1 MSVESRVKISS
12 LVDNQL
18 PSFVRDDHPLVG
30 EFLSQYYLSLEGQGS
45 TLDIVKNIDQYV
57 KVDNLTNLTDSTN
70 LAVNVGVADN
80 TINVD
85 STLGFPK
92 SYGLIQIDSEIITY
106 TGVTTNSFTGCVRG
120 FSGISSFRNNNHPD
134 EIVFSTSGI
143 STHSSGKVVNNLSVL
158 FLKEFFNKLKK
169 QVTPGFEDR
178 QLSSN
183 INKGLFIKQAKDFY
197 SSKGTDDS
205 FEILFRALY
214 GKDVEVIKPR
224 DYLFTPSDAQ
234 YQVSKQL
241 VVKSIKGNPHDLIN
255 QTIFQD
261 FTSTSNGARGSVNNV
276 EELIRGDQ
284 TYYRLSL
291 DYDFDTNNITGF
303 GQFSIHPSTK
313 LVTAVSVGA
322 TVLDVDSTVGFAQSG
337 SLSIDHP
344 NGTTFNIDY
353 ESKSLNQFFGCKG
366 ISQNLE
372 SKQTIRINNHAYGY
386 VGVGTIP
393 ITFQVTGVLEDLD
406 YASPVVYSE
415 VGDSIRVKTLGS
427 NVRGQFGN
435 NWIFN
440 ISPTYS
446 IEEVEIINDESFVY
460 SITTKDN
467 NIFNRG
473 DNGSIILNDSTDKK
487 GVIISVL
494 NAKTF
499 YIQTESVV
507 DVAKVIEVR
516 KTLSKVDAEEYPE
529 LKEQNA
535 NVQNVY
541 LDQQSYYVASPSLPN
556 YLDEPIQT
564 TDRSVTFS
572 GTFNDTTNIQILD
585 HGLFTGD
592 SVTYVAGSDTNKL
605 NIDEKIYYVKKVDQ
619 DNIKLSKSRSDIAGN
634 LFVSLSGTVENNKLE
649 LSIFAGKRLSSQNL
663 IRQIKPSTQYSG
675 KVATP
680 EGGKTGILVNGVEI
694 SNYKSEDYIFSGPIQ
709 DIEILSPGEDYD
721 VINPP
726 LLDIQ
731 DVVGS
736 GISVFTKVSGNF
748 KRIELINTGF
758 GYVDVPTITITG
770 GNGTGARAVAKMK
783 EIIWARDFISDT
795 SDGVRVAENL
805 IIFKD
810 PHLFNNGEPIIYT
823 PDDQQVVTGLSTNSQ
838 YFARTLDPYA
848 ISLHSSKIDAI
859 DNINPISISNYGVGV
874 QKFITANKKK
884 IVSSVDIIN
893 PGVGYCN
900 NKTLVKS
907 TGITTSSNI
916 LTIPNHGYSTGEKV
930 VYQPT
935 GVPIGGLS
943 AGTYYVKA
951 LSPSAIKLSE
961 VGVGDTL
968 PKFYLDNDQYVG
980 FNSTGSG
987 EHIFNYPPIE
997 VSVDGVI
1004 GVTTYPG
1011 QDIKAVVQP
1020 IVRGGISKVFVKDG
1034 GVGYGSSDIINYNR
1048 QPEFK
1053 TVTGKEAQLDIVTNQ
1068 GRIVAVNILNPGSQ
1082 YNSPPTLNISGVGTG
1097 GILVPIMSN
1106 GTISDIGIVSP
1117 GLGYEQGKSVVNVTP
1132 SGKDVQLRSNPKA
1145 WNINNVERLIQTKK
1159 IEKDDGVFINGLNS
1173 EYGIQYTHAF
1183 APRDLR
1189 QTVYGVKQVDGKDVF
1204 VNDLSLNNGVEVTAT
1219 NHSPIIGWS
1228 YDGYPIYGPYGYATP
1243 EGGFARLMRSSYKD
1257 PNDNIENRPSASI
1270 FPAGFFTQDYEYSR
1284 GLGDLDEHNGR
1295 FGVTPEY
1302 PNGTYAYFTTINPNT
1317 IESVPPFKYFRKPIF
1332 PYIVGSSY
1340 YGNPNGFNFSPQSN
1354 QKDIDVNEY
1363 KTSTN
1368 LLRVTTPY
1376 NLISENTSYDF
1387 IVESNK
1393 IQPQITKV
1401 NSTSRGTVESVGI
1414 ITGGHSYQ
1422 YGDEVIFN
1430 NNATEGT
1437 GASASVNAILG
1448 KEVHTVSV
1456 AKSSFTEVELVSFDV
1471 TGGVVGY
1478 TTIPHEYKHKDIIEI
1493 SGLSTSSQPDGL
1505 VYSIGIQTNF
1515 FTLTASVG
1523 STVATG
1529 IVTYFN
1535 VEGNLEIPYI
1545 RENDILGIGT
1555 EKVKV
1560 LNVDQELS
1568 RIKVLRSYDSTVGN
1582 AHTAFSS
1589 LKQKPRN
1596 FVFRK
1601 RNKTP
1606 LDSKLNRQ
1614 IYFNPVDSLSVV
1626 SSSGVG
1632 IGSTLVFSN
1641 PGAGRSSIWIPA
1653 RTLYFKNHNLNT
1665 GDSLTYNANSG
1676 TPIQVRITPSSSPIS
1691 LTNNQVLYTAR
1702 ITKDIIGLSTVQIG
1716 VSETGSWV
1724 GVSSEYRSS
1733 GLLYFAGIGTGM
1745 YHSLSTNYSKTVKS
1759 EITRLKATV
1768 STAST
1773 HGMILDDGISFISR
1787 PGITTVVN
1795 VSYNDFNR
1803 RIVINSRNF
1812 VAADVD
1818 TTNNTISIQE
1828 HNLKTGQKV
1837 IHTAST
1843 SSGGLTNNGI
1853 YYVYVLNSNE
1863 IRLANH
1869 RHEVTF
1875 KNFKFINI
1883 SSASAGTISPINPP
1897 ITIHKN
1903 QIISFNLSDSS
1914 LSFLRNSINYPAFE
1928 FNLYSDRDLSD
1939 KFDSTKVTD
1948 TFEVS
1953 RFGRI
1958 GIDTNANL
1966 SLKLNDKIPST
1977 LYYTLKP
1984 VNLDINRGVKKEII
1998 VDYEVEDCNSLNLQ
2012 NDPLSGTY
2020 RISGIGSTTFSFSIP
2035 TSPKKVDFTAD
2046 EGEFLYVTSSRSAF
2060 GPIANVY
2067 LSNSGK
2073 NYKKLPGISTVTS
2086 TLGDKALLSPVSY
2099 NIGNITKTTIEDIG
2113 FDYSVDNTLRPQ
2125 LKIPQILKLESLLSL
2140 GHVGITSGGVNYLQ
2154 APTLLVFDGV
2164 TKKRITD
2171 VDLSYQLGDSE
2182 VSIIENTSSL
2192 NNVIPTIL
2200 PVNNSNGVS
2209 ISNISFNSVT
2219 KDVTVSLGA
2228 TYSSI
2233 GDFPVTPGD
2242 KILIENVSVG
2252 VGSTGV
2258 GYNSSD
2264 HEYSLFEVKTTSPD
2278 IGGDSPTVTYNIGS
2292 KLKTGEI
2299 PGTFN
2304 VINPVGTL
2312 VPEKYFPIFDI
2323 SITDTKFLKGEEVN
2337 TITCK
2342 GQVESWDSSSN
2353 SLKAFSDKDFRVGE
2367 LIIGKSSGAQGTIK
2381 QGSYFNGFFDINS
2394 SSLVREG
2401 WKSSKGFINDNLQRL
2416 SDNFYYQNFSYSIK
2430 SQVQLSEWDNAV
2442 SSLNHTAGF
2451 KKFSDHVMESDN
2463 SNLSDTSVS
2472 SGIATTQ
2479 DGGSF
2484 SGIAD
2489 YISVMD
2495 LNCISDFD
2503 LALEKTINVGN
2514 DESKVLSDK
2523 IVLQLKSLQ
2532 DYIESI
2538 GNRVLEI
2545 DDISGL
2551 FNDKPRTDAFHPVDS
2566 FLLEHA
2572 RVRRYVV
2579 FIADRR
2585 YTQERQIMIV
2595 TILHNDSVGY
2605 INQYASVDTNGDL
2618 GQFDFDVAGTE
2629 GRLLFYP
2636 TKFKVNDYNVSSMG
2650 YNIEDTVAGIGTRDL
2665 GGSVH
2670 ISSSAQTM
2678 PLGFST
2684 TTNVVGIASTYRA
2697 GKVVVSYAASDKSY
2711 FECDEISYVHDGS
2724 QVELMDYGQLS
2735 TDLLY
2740 TPVGSPG
2747 LGTYNAYLSG
2757 SNVLI
2762 DFTPTVATASTITVN
2777 TIHVAIGDSSSSGV
2791 GTATLNT
2798 GMLDSRIT
2806 SISASG
2812 SPTTNVVAKYP
2823 NNTYSSAYYIVALE
2837 DTTNNE
2843 YQISEIALAD
2853 DGSTPY
2859 LTEWGVI
2866 DTGAGIGTF
2875 YANTAAGYT
2884 QLTFTPIANANVQV
2898 RVFQNAMGNV
2908 DTSIN
2913 ELNRIDLDN
2922 ASIETGYGFY
2932 EGTESDVKRAF
2943 NLTHNETPIF
2953 QRGFVGSAATVV
2965 NVAAN
2970 TIRIPGHFY
2979 VSGEELTYTP
2989 AASGTTANIGIV
3001 TATIPGVGST
3011 DKLPETV
3018 YVVKVNDST
3027 IKLAATAE
3035 DALKVVPSPLTLSA
3049 VGVGT
3054 THSFTAK
3061 NQNSRVMV
3069 SIDNVI
3075 QSPLVA
3081 SAVTSSLSAE
3091 ALQVDDKIELVG
3103 VTSFFGGDL
3112 IKINDEI
3119 MRVDSVGFGSTN
3131 VFLVKRPWMGTGIAT
3146 HASGSLITK
3155 INGGYNIVDNTINF
3169 YTAPYGL
3176 TPLSTT
3182 SNEPDQVDWVGVSTS
3197 STFNGRSFIRSGT
3210 PGTTQEPYSKNY
3222 IFDDISSGFT
3232 GFSTT
3237 FTLTSNKSNISGIS
3251 SSNAIVLTNQIYQGP
3266 KRSSI
3271 VNIVGNYGLIEQSGI
3286 TSIQYTG
3293 AASSVGSDPN
3303 TAGIPVGGIII
3314 SVGSTH
3320 GTGYQPLVA
3329 AGATA
3334 VVSGLGTI
3342 SSISIGNSGSGYRAG
3357 IQTVVNVGVQTAS
3370 TGLPAIEFIGT
3381 AAISNGNIVSVAIT
3395 NPGTGYTTS
3404 NPPEVVFD
3412 TPLSYTNIPLIHTS
3426 GSSGVGTEAKV
3437 DIVVGQGSSVID
3449 FELTNTGY
3457 GYGQGDVLTVDV
3469 GGISGIPT
3477 SGTFKPFE
3485 IDIQETYTD
3494 SFAGWTVGDFQV
3506 FDPLDQ
3512 YFDGSNTSFAL
3523 SVNNVQTA
3531 IKSREGSD
3539 IKVDIAL
3546 LVFINDILQVPGRGY
3561 IFDGGSYI
3569 TFTEPP
3575 KVGDTSKIIFYRG
3588 TGAIDTREVD
3598 ILETIKVGDNVRLQ
3612 DDNKFYDEVSRSVTK
3627 INSTDTITT
3636 NIYPGPGISTN
3647 ESYSRPLYWCK
3658 QTEDRFIN
3666 NNSVPKT
3673 RTELETLVY
3682 PNTNLI
3688 QPVGLGSTVI
3698 FVENVKT
3705 VFDSSKENYDAQ
3717 NKVRIASQDTIV
3729 GAIGT
3734 AIVSSAGTIT
3744 SISVSNIGLGYTVA
3758 PDVIIGT
3765 YNLFDT
3771 QIIGLQTSGVLTRDY
3786 GFRIREPGSGTGSQG
3801 GFAFGTSYLSGD
3813 SNSSNRWATLTPVD
3827 TTGARTITIRA
3838 WRGDNTNGGEA
3849 PEWNENLVPGGG
3861 EGGESL
3867 VLFYQTP
3874 TMPSALRIDVNPD
3887 TLVGTGNTDDYILI
3901 AAQNSDT
3908 NTGLNP
3914 APLDYTLSLPEY
3926 ARVGI
3931 VSFSFRC
3938 VASSSW
3944 GIYSSNP
3951 PSVNDHYGIEKVT
3964 FSTGIAPATATATIS
3979 SGSIDAVSVSY
3990 GGTGYFQSE
3999 PPPVLFGQPK
4009 PSGYIEEIPDVS
4021 YSGDFGIISGVSTT
4035 SVGVASTGIVFDL
4048 LIPDDSYLRDT
4059 SIVGTAIT
4067 ISGIQTGYYFVVSN
4081 SNIGN
4086 GVTSLYQ
4093 NSSTVSTGSTFLDN
4107 VYEVAAVSIGQT
4119 NGIGVGSTYLAQV
4132 TVSVKDYNGLSGL
4145 GHSEFFGE
4153 YSWGRIAAPSRT
4165 TPKSFATYNNG
4176 IVGVSTSPIV
4186 ERVNPLRYLNYN

>member
-18 PSFVRDDHPLVG
+18 PSFVRSDFPLVG

-45 TLDIVKNIDQYV
+45 TLDIVKNIDQYI

-70 LAVNVGVADN
+70 LSENVKVSDS

-85 STLGFPK
+85 TTLGFPK

-106 TGVTTNSFTGCVRG
+106 TGITTNSFTGCVRG
-120 FSGISSFRNNNHPD
+120 FSGITSFRSNDNPD
-134 EIVFSTSGI
+134 ELVFSTSGI
-143 STHSSGKVVNNLSVL
+143 STHSSGEVVNNLSVL

-169 QVTPGFEDR
+169 QVTPGFENR
-178 QLSSN
+178 ELSSK
-183 INKGLFIKQAKDFY
+183 INKNLFIKQAKDFY

-205 FEILFRALY
+205 YEILFRALY

-241 VVKSIKGNPHDLIN
+241 VVRSIEGNPEDLIN

-261 FTSTSNGARGSVNNV
+261 FTSTANGARGSVNNV
-276 EELIRGDQ
+276 EKIIRGTE

-303 GQFSIHPSTK
+303 GKFSIHPSTK
-313 LVTAVSVGA
+313 LITEASIGD

-337 SLSIDHP
+337 SLSVDND

-353 ESKSLNQFFGCKG
+353 TSKSLNQFFGCSG
-366 ISQNLE
+366 VSQNIK
-372 SKQTIRINNHAYGY
+372 SKQNIRINDHAYGY
-386 VGVGTIP
+386 VGVGTVKIK
-393 ITFQVTGVLEDLD
+393 FQVTGVLQDLK
-406 YASPVVYSE
+406 YSSPVTYSD
-415 VGDSIRVKTLGS
+415 VGDTIRVKTLGS
-427 NVRGQFGN
+427 NVKGQFGN

-440 ISPTYS
+440 ITPTYN
-446 IEEVEIINDESFVY
+446 INEVETINNSSFVY
-460 SITTKDN
+460 SITTVDN

-473 DNGSIILNDSTDKK
+473 DNGLIILNDSSEIK

-494 NAKTF
+494 NSKTF
-499 YIQTESVV
+499 YIQAETVV
-507 DVAKVIEVR
+507 DVAKIFKVR
-516 KTLSKVDAEEYPE
+516 KTLAKVEAEKYPE
-529 LKEQNA
+529 LNDQNA

-541 LDQQSYYVASPSLPN
+541 VDQQSYYVTSPSLPN
-556 YLDEPIQT
+556 YLDEPITT

-572 GTFNDTTNIQILD
+572 GTFTDSFNIEIPN
-585 HGLFTGD
+585 HGLFSGD

-605 NIDEKIYYVKKVDQ
+605 NIDEKIYYIKKVDQ
-619 DNIKLSKSRSDIAGN
+619 NNIKLCKSRSDVAGN
-634 LFVSLSGTVENNKLE
+634 LFVSLSGVVEDNKLE
-649 LSIFAGKRLSSQNL
+649 LSIFAGKKLASQNL
-663 IRQIKPSTQYSG
+663 VRQIKPPTKSFK
-675 KVATP
+675 KVETP
-680 EGGKTGILVNGVEI
+680 TGGKTGILVNGVEI

-709 DIEILSPGEDYD
+709 SIDVIGQGEDFD

-731 DVVGS
+731 DQVGS
-736 GISVFTKVSGNF
+736 GVSVFTKVSGNF
-748 KRIELINTGF
+748 KRIELVSTGF
-758 GYVDVPTITITG
+758 GYVDTPTVRITG
-770 GNGTGARAVAKMK
+770 GNGTGAKAFAKMK
-783 EIIWARDFISDT
+783 EIIWERDFISDKL
-795 SDGVRVAENL
+795 DGVRLSENL
-805 IIFKD
+805 IIFKS
-810 PHLFNNGEPIIYT
+810 PHLFDNGEHVIYS
-823 PDDQQVVTGLSTNSQ
+823 PENQRGIVGLTTDAK
-838 YFARTLDPYA
+838 YFARTIDAFA

-859 DNINPISISNYGVGV
+859 DNVNPISISDYGVGV
-874 QKFITANKKK
+874 QKFRTANKKK
-884 IVSSVDIIN
+884 IVSSIEVVN
-893 PGVGYCN
+893 PGIGYCN

-907 TGITTSSNI
+907 SGITTSSNI

-930 VYQPT
+930 AYQPT

-943 AGTYYVKA
+943 SGTYYVKA
-951 LSPSAIKLSE
+951 LSASTIKLAE

-968 PKFYLDNDQYVG
+968 SKFYLDNEQYVG

-987 EHIFNYPPIE
+987 DHIFNYPPIQ
-997 VSVDGVI
+997 VSIDGTI
-1004 GVTTYPG
+1004 GVTTYAG
-1011 QDIKAVVQP
+1011 QNLKAVAQP
-1020 IVRGGISKVFVKDG
+1020 IVRGGITRVFVKDG

-1048 QPEFK
+1048 QPVFQ
-1053 TVTGKEAQLDIVTNQ
+1053 TVTGKEAQLDIVTNG
-1068 GRIVAVNILNPGSQ
+1068 GRIVKVNILNPGLQ

-1097 GILVPIMSN
+1097 AILVPIMSN
-1106 GTISDIGIVSP
+1106 GTISAVSVVSP
-1117 GLGYEQGKSVVNVTP
+1117 GLSYQQGESVVNVTP
-1132 SGKDVQLRSNPKA
+1132 SGKGAEFRSNPLS

-1159 IEKDDGVFINGLNS
+1159 IEKDDGVFINGINS
-1173 EYGIQYTHAF
+1173 KYGIQYTHAF

-1243 EGGFARLMRSSYKD
+1243 EGGFVRIMRSSYKD
-1257 PNDNIENRPSASI
+1257 PNDNIEHRPNASLY
-1270 FPAGFFTQDYEYSR
+1270 PAGFFTQDYEYSR

-1295 FGVTPEY
+1295 FGITPEY

-1317 IESVPPFKYFRKPIF
+1317 IESVPPFKYFRRPIF
-1332 PYIVGSSY
+1332 PYILGSTY
-1340 YGNPNGFNFSPQSN
+1340 YGNPNGYNFDSQSN
-1354 QKDIDVNEY
+1354 QEDVDFNNPN
-1363 KTSTN
+1363 KFDTSVQP
-1368 LLRVTTPY
+1368 LRVTTPY
-1376 NLISENTSYDF
+1376 NLISNNTSYDF
-1387 IVESNK
+1387 IVESDK
-1393 IQPQITKV
+1393 IQPQLTKV
-1401 NSTSRGTVESVGI
+1401 DAIGKGKLEGVGI

-1422 YGDEVIFN
+1422 YGDPVVFDN
-1430 NNATEGT
+1430 FDTGGT
-1437 GASASVNAILG
+1437 GASASVNAIIG

-1456 AKSSFTEVELVSFDV
+1456 ANSSFSNVEFVSYDV
-1471 TGGVVGY
+1471 TGGVIGY
-1478 TTIPHEYKHKDIIEI
+1478 TTIPHGYKHKDIIEI
-1493 SGLSTSSQPDGL
+1493 VGLSTSSQTNGIL
-1505 VYSIGIQTNF
+1505 YSVGIQTNF
-1515 FTLTASVG
+1515 FTLTSAVG

-1529 IVTYFN
+1529 IVTYFD
-1535 VEGNLEIPYI
+1535 VEGHLELPFI
-1545 RENDILGIGT
+1545 RENDVLGIGT

-1560 LNVDQELS
+1560 LGSDPELS
-1568 RIKVLRSYDSTVGN
+1568 RIKVLRSYDSTVGS

-1589 LKQKPRN
+1589 LLQNPRN
-1596 FVFRK
+1596 FVFKK

-1606 LDSKLNRQ
+1606 LNSRLNKQ

-1632 IGSTLVFSN
+1632 IGSTLIFSN
-1641 PGAGRSSIWIPA
+1641 PGTGRTSMWIPSKSA
-1653 RTLYFKNHNLNT
+1653 YLKNHNLNT

-1676 TPIQVRITPSSSPIS
+1676 TPIKVRISSSSSPIS
-1691 LTNNQVLYTAR
+1691 LTNNQVLYAAR
-1702 ITKDIIGLSTVQIG
+1702 ITKDIIGLSTVQVG
-1716 VSETGSWV
+1716 RDSTGSWV
-1724 GVSSEYRSS
+1724 GVSSEFRNSS
-1733 GLLYFAGIGTGM
+1733 LLYFAGIGTGM
-1745 YHSLSTNYSKTVKS
+1745 YHSFETNFTKNVRG
-1759 EITRLKATV
+1759 EINRLQATV

-1773 HGMILDDGISFISR
+1773 HGMKLDDGIAFVSR
-1787 PGITTVVN
+1787 PGITTTVS

-1812 VAADVD
+1812 VAGDVD
-1818 TTNNTISIQE
+1818 TTSNTISIQE

-1843 SSGGLTNNGI
+1843 SSGGLVNNGI
-1853 YYVYVLNSNE
+1853 YYVYVFDSNK
-1863 IRLANH
+1863 IKLANH
-1869 RHEVTF
+1869 RHEVSS
-1875 KNFKFINI
+1875 NNLKFINI
-1883 SSASAGTISPINPP
+1883 SSASAGTISPVNPP
-1897 ITIHKN
+1897 ITIRKN
-1903 QIISFNLSDSS
+1903 EIIYFDLSDSS

-1928 FNLYSDRDLSD
+1928 FNLYSDYSLSS
-1939 KFDSTKVTD
+1939 KFESTGITD
-1948 TFEVS
+1948 TFEVTKS
-1953 RFGRI
+1953 GRI

-1966 SLKLNDKIPST
+1966 SLKLNDAIPST

-1984 VNLDINRGVKKEII
+1984 INLDINREVKKELI
-1998 VDYEVEDCNSLNLQ
+1998 VDNEVEDYNSLYLQ
-2012 NDPLSGTY
+2012 NDTLTGSY
-2020 RISGIGSTTFSFSIP
+2020 RISGIGSTTFSFSIA

-2046 EGEFLYVTSSRSAF
+2046 EGQFSYVTSSRTAF
-2060 GPIANVY
+2060 GPIANVV
-2067 LSNSGK
+2067 LNNGGR
-2073 NYKKLPGISTVTS
+2073 NYKRLPGISTVTS
-2086 TLGDKALLSPVSY
+2086 TLGDKSLLSPYSY
-2099 NIGNITKTTIEDIG
+2099 SIGRISKTTIEDIG
-2113 FDYSVDNTLRPQ
+2113 FDYSIDNTLRPQ
-2125 LKIPQILKLESLLSL
+2125 LKIPQLLKLESLLSL
-2140 GHVGITSGGVNYLQ
+2140 NHVGITSEGVNYLQ
-2154 APTLLVFDGV
+2154 APTLFVFDGI

-2171 VDLSYQLGDSE
+2171 VDLSYELGDKN
-2182 VSIIENTSSL
+2182 VTIVKNTTSL
-2192 NNVIPTIL
+2192 NDVVPTIL
-2200 PVNNSNGVS
+2200 PVNNSNGIS
-2209 ISNISFNSVT
+2209 ISNISFNNTT

-2233 GDFPVTPGD
+2233 SDFPVTSGD

-2292 KLKTGEI
+2292 KLKSGEI

-2312 VPEKYFPIFDI
+2312 VPEKYFPKFDI
-2323 SITDTKFLKGEEVN
+2323 SIHEIKFLKGEEVN
-2337 TITCK
+2337 TASCK
-2342 GQVESWDSSSN
+2342 GQVESWN
-2353 SLKAFSDKDFRVGE
+2353 TTTNCLKAFSDKDFRVGE

-2381 QGSYFNGFFDINS
+2381 EGSYYNGFFDINS

-2401 WKSSKGFINDNLQRL
+2401 WKTSKGFINDNLQRL
-2416 SDNFYYQNFSYSIK
+2416 SDNFYYQNFSYAIK
-2430 SQVQLSEWDNAV
+2430 SQVQLAEWDNAV

-2451 KKFSDHVMESDN
+2451 KKFSDLVIENDTLSSESVPSRISASQN
-2463 SNLSDTSVS
+2463 
-2472 SGIATTQ
+2472 Q
-2479 DGGSF
+2479 GSF

-2503 LALEKTINVGN
+2503 LALEKTIDVGN

-2551 FNDKPRTDAFHPVDS
+2551 FNDKPRTDAFNPVDS

-2572 RVRRYVV
+2572 RVRRYIA

-2636 TKFKVNDYNVSSMG
+2636 TKYQFNDYNVSSMG
-2650 YNIEDTVAGIGTRDL
+2650 YNIEDTVTGIGTRDL

-2697 GKVVVSYAASDKSY
+2697 AKVVVSYAASDKSY
-2711 FECDEISYVHDGS
+2711 YECDEISYVHDGS

-2757 SNVLI
+2757 SNVII

-2777 TIHVAIGDSSSSGV
+2777 TVHVAIGDSSSSGV
-2791 GTATLNT
+2791 GTALLNT
-2798 GMLDSRIT
+2798 GRLDSRIT

-2823 NNTYSSAYYIVALE
+2823 KNTYSSAYYIVALE

-2875 YANTAAGYT
+2875 YANIAGDYT
-2884 QLTFTPIANANVQV
+2884 QLTFTPVANANVEV
-2898 RVFQNAMGNV
+2898 RVFQNTMGNV

-2913 ELNRIDLDN
+2913 ELNRIDLEN
-2922 ASIETGYGFY
+2922 ASIETGYGVY
-2932 EGTESDVKRAF
+2932 EGTETDVKRAF
-2943 NLTHNETPIF
+2943 DLTHNETPIF
-2953 QRGFVGSAATVV
+2953 KRGFVGSAATIV

-3018 YVVKVNDST
+3018 YAVKVNDST

-3061 NQNSRVMV
+3061 NQNARVMV

-3075 QSPLVA
+3075 QSPLVS
-3081 SAVTSSLSAE
+3081 SAVTSSLNAE

-3146 HASGSLITK
+3146 HAAGSLITK

-3182 SNEPDQVDWVGVSTS
+3182 SNEPDNVDWVGVSTS

-3210 PGTTQEPYSKNY
+3210 PGTTQEPYSKNH

-3232 GFSTT
+3232 GFTTT
-3237 FTLTSNKSNISGIS
+3237 FTLTSDKSNVSGIS
-3251 SSNAIVLTNQIYQGP
+3251 SSNAIILTNQIYQGP
-3266 KRSSI
+3266 KRSSV
-3271 VNIVGNYGLIEQSGI
+3271 VNVIGNYGLIEQSGI

-3293 AASSVGSDPN
+3293 SASSVGSDPN
-3303 TAGIPVGGIII
+3303 TASVPVGGVII

-3329 AGATA
+3329 AGGTA
-3334 VVSGLGTI
+3334 IVSGLGTI
-3342 SSISIGNSGSGYRAG
+3342 SSISIGSSGSGYRSG

-3404 NPPEVVFD
+3404 NPPDVVFD
-3412 TPLSYTNIPLIHTS
+3412 SPLSYSNVPLVYSS

-3449 FELTNTGY
+3449 FTLTNTGY
-3457 GYGQGDVLTVDV
+3457 GYGQGDVLTVDI

-3494 SFAGWTVGDFQV
+3494 SFTGWTVGDFQV
-3506 FDPLDQ
+3506 FDPLDNL
-3512 YFDGSNTSFAL
+3512 FDGSNTSFAL
-3523 SVNNVQTA
+3523 TVNNVQTA

-3546 LVFINDILQVPGRGY
+3546 LVFINDILQVPGQGY

-3575 KVGDTSKIIFYRG
+3575 KVGDTSKIVFYRG
-3588 TGAIDTREVD
+3588 TGDIDTREVD

-3612 DDNKFYDEVSRSVTK
+3612 DDNQFYDELNRSVTK

-3636 NIYPGPGISTN
+3636 NIYPGPGINTDQ
-3647 ESYSRPLYWCK
+3647 SYSRALYWCK

-3705 VFDSSKENYDAQ
+3705 FFDSSKENYNAQ

-3771 QIIGLQTSGVLTRDY
+3771 QVVGLQTSDVLTRDY
-3786 GFRIREPGSGTGSQG
+3786 GFRIREPGSGTGDNG

-3813 SNSSNRWATLTPVD
+3813 SNSSDRWATLTPVD
-3827 TTGARTITIRA
+3827 TTGARSITIRA
-3838 WRGDNTNGGEA
+3838 WRGDDTNGGEA
-3849 PEWNENLVPGGG
+3849 PDYDHGTVPGGG

-3874 TMPSALRIDVNPD
+3874 TMPSALRIDVNPT

-3901 AAQNSDT
+3901 TAGKS
-3908 NTGLNP
+3908 NTSTGTSP
-3914 APLDYTLSLPEY
+3914 APLDYTLPLPEY

-3931 VSFSFRC
+3931 VSFSFRA
-3938 VASSSW
+3938 VADPGYPS
-3944 GIYSSNP
+3944 IY
-3951 PSVNDHYGIEKVT
+3951 DHYGIEKVT

-3979 SGSIDAVSVSY
+3979 SGSIDAVTVSY

-4009 PSGYIEEIPDVS
+4009 PSGYIEEISDVS

-4048 LIPDDSYLRDT
+4048 LIPDDSYLRDA

-4093 NSSTVSTGSTFLDN
+4093 NSSTVSAGSTFLDN

-4119 NGIGVGSTYLAQV
+4119 NGIGVGMTHLAQV

-4176 IVGVSTSPIV
+4176 IIGVSTSPTV
-4186 ERVNPLRYLNYN
+4186 ERVNPLRFLNYN

>member
-18 PSFVRDDHPLVG
+18 PSYVRSDHPLVG
-30 EFLSQYYLSLEGQGS
+30 DFLKQYYLSLEGQGS

-70 LAVNVGVADN
+70 LSVNVGVSDN

-92 SYGLIQIDSEIITY
+92 SYGLIEIDSEIITY
-106 TGVTTNSFTGCVRG
+106 TGITTNSFTGCVRG
-120 FSGISSFRNNNHPD
+120 FSGITSFRSNNNPD
-134 EIVFSTSGI
+134 ELVFSTSGI

-169 QVTPGFEDR
+169 QIAPGFDDR
-178 QLSSN
+178 SLSSD
-183 INKGLFIKQAKDFY
+183 INKGLFLKQSKDFY

-214 GKDVEVIKPR
+214 GKDVEVVKPR
-224 DYLFTPSDAQ
+224 DFLFTPSDAD
-234 YQVSKQL
+234 YRVSKQI
-241 VVKSIKGNPHDLIN
+241 VVKAIKGNPQDLIN

-261 FTSTSNGARGSVNNV
+261 FSDIINGARASVNNV
-276 EELIRGDQ
+276 EKIDRGGE

-291 DYDFDTNNITGF
+291 DYDFDTNNITGL
-303 GQFSIHPSTK
+303 GNFSIHPSTK
-313 LVTAVSVGA
+313 IITSVSAGSS
-322 TVLDVDSTVGFAQSG
+322 VLDVDSTIGFSTSG
-337 SLSIDHP
+337 SLSIDHT
-344 NGTTFNIDY
+344 NGTTFNIKY
-353 ESKSLNQFFGCKG
+353 TSKSLNQFYGCSG
-366 ISQNLE
+366 ITQDLD
-372 SKQTIRINNHAYGY
+372 SKQTIRINDNAYGY
-386 VGVGTIP
+386 LGVSTSA
-393 ITFQVTGVLEDLD
+393 ITFQVTGVLNDLK
-406 YASPVVYSE
+406 YSSPVVYSE
-415 VGDSIRVKTLGS
+415 VNDTIRVKTLGS
-427 NVRGQFGN
+427 NVIGQFGN

-440 ISPTYS
+440 ISPTYNIQG
-446 IEEVEIINDESFVY
+446 IETINDASFVY

-473 DNGSIILNDSTDKK
+473 DNGSIILNDSTEQK

-499 YIQTESVV
+499 YIQTESIV
-507 DVAKVIEVR
+507 DIGKVSKIR
-516 KTLSKVDAEEYPE
+516 KSLSKVEAIQYPE
-529 LKEQNA
+529 LNEQNA

-541 LDQQSYYVASPSLPN
+541 VDSQSYYVASPSIPN
-556 YLDEPIQT
+556 YLDEPIST

-572 GTFNDTTNIQILD
+572 GTFNDTTDIEIQD

-592 SVTYVAGSDTNKL
+592 SITYVAGSGSNKL
-605 NIDEKIYYVKKVDQ
+605 NIDEKIYYVKKIDEN
-619 DNIKLSKSRSDIAGN
+619 NIKISESRSDINGN
-634 LFVSLSGTVENNKLE
+634 LFVSLSGTVVDNKFE
-649 LSIFAGKRLSSQNL
+649 LSLFAGKKLNSQNL
-663 IRQIKPSTQYSG
+663 IRQINSPTGSFG
-675 KVATP
+675 KFQTP
-680 EGGKTGILVNGVEI
+680 VGGNTGILVNGVEI

-709 DIEILSPGEDYD
+709 RIDVLSRGEDFD

-731 DVVGS
+731 DAVGT
-736 GISVFTKVSGNF
+736 GVSVFTRVNGNF
-748 KRIELINTGF
+748 KRIELVNTGF
-758 GYVDVPTITITG
+758 GYVDTPTIKITG
-770 GNGTGARAVAKMK
+770 GNGIGAKAVAKIK
-783 EIIWARDFISDT
+783 EIGWERDFISDKL
-795 SDGVRVAENL
+795 DGVRLSEN
-805 IIFKD
+805 IITFKNH
-810 PHLFNNGEPIIYT
+810 HLFNNGEQIIYS
-823 PDDQQVVTGLSTNSQ
+823 PENQKGITGLTTDAK
-838 YFARTLDPYA
+838 YFARTIDTVS
-848 ISLHSSKIDAI
+848 ITLHKSKIDAI
-859 DNINPISISNYGVGV
+859 DNNNPISISDYGVGV
-874 QKFITANKKK
+874 QKFKTANKKK
-884 IVSSVDIIN
+884 IIGSIDVTN
-893 PGVGYCN
+893 AGTGYRN
-900 NKTLVKS
+900 NKTIVKS

-916 LTIPNHGYSTGEKV
+916 LTIINHGYSNGEKIN
-930 VYQPT
+930 YQPS

-943 AGTYYVKA
+943 AGDYYVKV
-951 LSPSAIKLSE
+951 LSDNTIKLSE

-968 PKFYLDNDQYVG
+968 SKFYFDNEQYVG

-987 EHIFNYPPIE
+987 EHIFNYPPI
-997 VSVDGVI
+997 SVTVEGVI
-1004 GVTTYPG
+1004 GVSTFSN
-1011 QDIKAVVQP
+1011 QSKNLNAVVQP
-1020 IVRGGISKVFVKDG
+1020 IVRGSIDSIFIKDR

-1048 QPEFK
+1048 QPEFN

-1068 GRIVAVNILNPGSQ
+1068 GRIVKVNVLNPGSQ
-1082 YNSPPTLNISGVGTG
+1082 YNTPPTLNISGVGTG
-1097 GILVPIMSN
+1097 AVLVPIMSN
-1106 GTISDIGIVSP
+1106 GTISDVGVVSP

-1132 SGKDVQLRSNPKA
+1132 SGKGAEFKSNPKS

-1159 IEKDDGVFINGLNS
+1159 IEKDDGVFVNGLNS
-1173 EYGIQYTHAF
+1173 EYEIQYTHAF

-1204 VNDLSLNNGVEVTAT
+1204 VNDLSLSNGVEVTAT

-1243 EGGFARLMRSSYKD
+1243 EGGFARILRSSYKD
-1257 PNDNIENRPSASI
+1257 PNDNIEHRPSASI
-1270 FPAGFFTQDYEYSR
+1270 YPAGFFVNDYEYSR

-1317 IESVPPFKYFRKPIF
+1317 IESVPPFKYFRKPVF
-1332 PYIVGSSY
+1332 PYIVGQTY
-1340 YGNPNGFNFSPQSN
+1340 YGKPNGFNFDPNSTQKAIDFNRYRN
-1354 QKDIDVNEY
+1354 QVIKP
-1363 KTSTN
+1363 
-1368 LLRVTTPY
+1368 LRVTTPY
-1376 NLISENTSYDF
+1376 NLISEDTSYDF
-1387 IVESNK
+1387 ITESYK
-1393 IQPQITKV
+1393 IQPQLTRVKSTTK
-1401 NSTSRGTVESVGI
+1401 GKIQSVGI
-1414 ITGGHSYQ
+1414 VTGGHSYQ
-1422 YGDEVIFN
+1422 FGDNVIFSE
-1430 NNATEGT
+1430 TDTGGS
-1437 GASASVNAILG
+1437 GASAAVDAIMG

-1456 AKSSFTEVELVSFDV
+1456 AKSSFSDVEFVSYDV

-1478 TTIPHEYKHKDIIEI
+1478 TTVPHAYKHKNIIEI
-1493 SGLSTSSQPDGL
+1493 AGLSTSSQTDGIL
-1505 VYSIGIQTNF
+1505 YSIGIQTNF
-1515 FTLTASVG
+1515 FTLTAAVG

-1529 IVTYFN
+1529 IVTYFD
-1535 VEGNLEIPYI
+1535 VEGQLEIPFI

-1568 RIKVLRSYDSTVGN
+1568 RIKVLRSYDSTVGG

-1589 LKQKPRN
+1589 LNQKPRN
-1596 FVFRK
+1596 FVFKK
-1601 RNKTP
+1601 RDKNP
-1606 LDSKLNRQ
+1606 LDSRLNKQ

-1641 PGAGRSSIWIPA
+1641 PGTGRSSVWIPS
-1653 RTLYFKNHNLNT
+1653 RSVYLRNHNLNT
-1665 GDSLTYNANSG
+1665 GDSLTYNTNSG
-1676 TPIQVRITPSSSPIS
+1676 TAIQVRITPSSSPIS

-1702 ITKDIIGLSTVQIG
+1702 ITNDIIGLSTVQVG
-1716 VSETGSWV
+1716 RDVSGSWV

-1745 YHSLSTNYSKTVKS
+1745 YHSLETNFNKTVKG
-1759 EITRLKATV
+1759 EITRLQTTV

-1773 HGMILDDGISFISR
+1773 HGMKLDDGISFISR
-1787 PGITTVVN
+1787 SGVTTTVSVA
-1795 VSYNDFNR
+1795 YNDFNR

-1812 VAADVD
+1812 VAGDVD

-1853 YYVYVLNSNE
+1853 YYAYVLNSNK
-1863 IRLANH
+1863 IKLANH
-1869 RHEVTF
+1869 RYEVASN
-1875 KNFKFINI
+1875 NFKFINI
-1883 SSASAGTISPINPP
+1883 SSASAGTISPVNPP

-1903 QIISFNLSDSS
+1903 EIIYFDLSDSS

-1928 FNLYSDRDLSD
+1928 FDLYSDYSLTN
-1939 KFDSTKVTD
+1939 KFNSTKTTD
-1948 TFEVS
+1948 TFEVTTN
-1953 RFGRI
+1953 GQV

-1966 SLKLNDKIPST
+1966 QLKLNDRIPST

-1984 VNLDINRGVKKEII
+1984 INLDITSDVKKELI
-1998 VDYEVEDCNSLNLQ
+1998 VDNEVEDFNTLNLQ
-2012 NDPLSGTY
+2012 NDPLTGTY

-2035 TSPKKVDFTAD
+2035 TSPKKVDFVAAD
-2046 EGEFLYVTSSRSAF
+2046 GQFSYVTSSRTAF
-2060 GPIANVY
+2060 GPIAHISLN
-2067 LSNSGK
+2067 NGGR
-2073 NYKKLPGISTVTS
+2073 NYSKLPGISTVTS
-2086 TLGDKALLSPVSY
+2086 TLGDKSLLSPVSY
-2099 NIGNITKTTIEDIG
+2099 NIGKITKTTIEDIG

-2125 LKIPQILKLESLLSL
+2125 LKIPQLLKLESLLSL
-2140 GHVGITSGGVNYLQ
+2140 NHIGITSEGVNYLQ
-2154 APTLLVFDGV
+2154 APSLLVFDGV
-2164 TKKRITD
+2164 TKKQITD
-2171 VDLSYQLGDSE
+2171 VDLSYVLGDTS
-2182 VSIIENTSSL
+2182 VSIIKNTSSL

-2209 ISNISFNSVT
+2209 ISNISFNSST

-2228 TYSSI
+2228 TYSAIS
-2233 GDFPVTPGD
+2233 DFPVTPGD

-2292 KLKTGEI
+2292 KLKSGEI

-2312 VPEKYFPIFDI
+2312 VPEKHFPMFDV
-2323 SITDTKFLKGEEVN
+2323 SIVDRKFVKGEKVN
-2337 TITCK
+2337 TPSCQ
-2342 GQVESWDSSSN
+2342 GEVESWDPN
-2353 SLKAFSDKDFRVGE
+2353 NNCLKVLSDKDFVVGE
-2367 LIIGKSSGAQGTIK
+2367 LIVGKSSGAQGTIK
-2381 QGSYFNGFFDINS
+2381 TGTYFNGFFNIAS
-2394 SSLVREG
+2394 SSLVEEG
-2401 WKSSKGFINDNLQRL
+2401 WQTAKGFINNNLQRL
-2416 SDNFYYQNFSYSIK
+2416 PDNVYYQNFSYALK
-2430 SQVQLSEWDNAV
+2430 SQVALDEWDNAV

-2451 KKFSDHVMESDN
+2451 KKFSDLVIENDTLSSD
-2463 SNLSDTSVS
+2463 SVQ

-2479 DGGSF
+2479 DEGLF
-2484 SGIAD
+2484 TGIAD

-2503 LALEKTINVGN
+2503 LALEKTLNVGN
-2514 DESKVLSDK
+2514 EESKVLSDK

-2551 FNDKPRTDAFHPVDS
+2551 FNDKPRTDAFSPVDS

-2572 RVRRYVV
+2572 RVRRYIA

-2585 YTQERQIMIV
+2585 YTQERQIMVV

-2605 INQYASVDTNGDL
+2605 INQYASVNTTGDL

-2636 TKFKVNDYNVSSMG
+2636 TKFQANDYNVSSMG
-2650 YNIEDTVAGIGTRDL
+2650 YNIEDTVTGIGTRDL
-2665 GGSVH
+2665 GGCVH

-2697 GKVVVSYAASDKSY
+2697 AKVVVSYASSDKSY
-2711 FECDEISYVHDGS
+2711 YECDEISYVHDGS

-2757 SNVLI
+2757 SNVII

-2791 GTATLNT
+2791 GTAVLNT

-2823 NNTYSSAYYIVALE
+2823 KATYNAAYYIVALE

-2859 LTEWGVI
+2859 LTEWGII

-2875 YANTAAGYT
+2875 YANIAAGYT
-2884 QLTFTPIANANVQV
+2884 QLTFTPIANANVEV
-2898 RVFQNAMGNV
+2898 RVFQNTMGNV

-2913 ELNRIDLDN
+2913 EQNRIDLEN
-2922 ASIETGYGFY
+2922 ASIETGYGVY
-2932 EGTESDVKRAF
+2932 EGTQTDVKRAF
-2943 NLTHNETPIF
+2943 NLTHNETPMF
-2953 QRGFVGSAATVV
+2953 QRGFVGSAATIV

-3018 YVVKVNDST
+3018 YAVKVNDST

-3035 DALKVVPSPLTLSA
+3035 DALKIVPSPLTLSA

-3054 THSFTAK
+3054 THSLTAK
-3061 NQNSRVMV
+3061 NQNARVMV

-3075 QSPLVA
+3075 QSPLVS

-3146 HASGSLITK
+3146 HSAGSVITK
-3155 INGGYNIVDNTINF
+3155 VNGGYNIVDNTINF

-3182 SNEPDQVDWVGVSTS
+3182 SNPQDSVDWVGVSTS

-3237 FTLTSNKSNISGIS
+3237 FTLTSNKSNVSGIS
-3251 SSNAIVLTNQIYQGP
+3251 SSNAIILTNQIYQGP
-3266 KRSSI
+3266 KRSSV
-3271 VNIVGNYGLIEQSGI
+3271 VNVTGNYGLIEQSGI

-3303 TAGIPVGGIII
+3303 TASVPVGGVIL

-3334 VVSGLGTI
+3334 IVSGLGTI

-3370 TGLPAIEFIGT
+3370 TGIPAIEFIGT

-3404 NPPEVVFD
+3404 NPPDVVFD
-3412 TPLSYTNIPLIHTS
+3412 SPLSYTNLPLVYSS

-3449 FELTNTGY
+3449 FSLRNTGY
-3457 GYGQGDVLTVDV
+3457 GYGEGEILTVEV

-3477 SGTFKPFE
+3477 SGTFKQFE

-3494 SFAGWTVGDFQV
+3494 SFSGWTVGDFQV
-3506 FDPLDQ
+3506 FDPLDKL
-3512 YFDGSNTSFAL
+3512 FDGSNTSFAL
-3523 SVNNVQTA
+3523 TVNNVQTA

-3546 LVFINDILQVPGRGY
+3546 LVFINDILQVPGKGY

-3588 TGAIDTREVD
+3588 TGDIDTREVD
-3598 ILETIKVGDNVRLQ
+3598 ILETIKVGDTVRLQ
-3612 DDNKFYDEVSRSVTK
+3612 DDNKFYDEIKRSVTK

-3647 ESYSRPLYWCK
+3647 ESYTRALYWCK
-3658 QTEDRFIN
+3658 QTEDKFIN

-3771 QIIGLQTSGVLTRDY
+3771 QVVGLQTSDVLTRDY
-3786 GFRIREPGSGTGSQG
+3786 GWRIVEPGDGTGKYG
-3801 GFAFGTSYLSGD
+3801 GFAFGTSYLRGD
-3813 SNSSNRWATLTPVD
+3813 SNSSDRRATLTPVD
-3827 TTGARTITIRA
+3827 ATGARTISIRA

-3849 PEWNENLVPGGG
+3849 PEYNENLVPGGG

-3874 TMPSALRIDVNPD
+3874 TMPSSLRIDVNPN

-3901 AAQNSDT
+3901 AAGKADT
-3908 NTGLNP
+3908 STGLNP
-3914 APLDYTLSLPEY
+3914 APLDYTLPLPEY

-3931 VSFSFRC
+3931 VSFTFRC
-3938 VASSSW
+3938 VSSSHW
-3944 GIYSSNP
+3944 TSGP
-3951 PSVNDHYGIEKVT
+3951 AVNDHYGIEKVT

-4048 LIPDDSYLRDT
+4048 LIPDDSYLRDA

-4176 IVGVSTSPIV
+4176 IIGVSTSPIV
-4186 ERVNPLRYLNYN
+4186 ERVNPLRFLNYN

>member
-12 LVDNQL
+12 LVDHQL
-18 PSFVRDDHPLVG
+18 PSFVRNDHPLVG

-70 LAVNVGVADN
+70 LSDDVKISDG

-85 STLGFPK
+85 TTLGFPK

-106 TGVTTNSFTGCVRG
+106 TGITTNSFTGCVRG
-120 FSGISSFRNNNHPD
+120 FSGITSFRSNNNPD
-134 EIVFSTSGI
+134 ELVFSTSGI

-169 QVTPGFEDR
+169 QVTPGFDDR
-178 QLSSN
+178 QLSSK

-205 FEILFRALY
+205 FEILFRALF

-234 YQVSKQL
+234 YKVSKQL
-241 VVKSIKGNPHDLIN
+241 VVKSLEGNPEDLIN

-261 FTSTSNGARGSVNNV
+261 VNSTTNGARGSVNNV
-276 EELIRGDQ
+276 EKIIRGGE

-303 GQFSIHPSTK
+303 GKFSIHPSTK
-313 LVTAVSVGA
+313 LITAVSVGS
-322 TVLDVDSTVGFAQSG
+322 TVLDVDSTVGFAHSG
-337 SLSIDHP
+337 SLSIDNT
-344 NGTTFNIDY
+344 NGTTFNVDY
-353 ESKSLNQFFGCKG
+353 TSKSLNQFFGCSG
-366 ISQNLE
+366 LSQNIE
-372 SKQTIRINNHAYGY
+372 SKQTIRINDHAYGY
-386 VGVGTIP
+386 VGLGTTKIK
-393 ITFQVTGVLEDLD
+393 FQVTGVLKDLN
-406 YASPVVYSE
+406 YSAPVVYSD
-415 VGDSIRVKTLGS
+415 VGDTIRVKTLGS
-427 NVRGQFGN
+427 NVIGQFGN

-440 ISPTYS
+440 ISPTYD
-446 IEEVEIINDESFVY
+446 IEEVETINDASFVY
-460 SITTKDN
+460 SITTRDN
-467 NIFNRG
+467 NVFNRG
-473 DNGSIILNDSTDKK
+473 DNGSVILNDSTEIK

-499 YIQTESVV
+499 YIQLESVV
-507 DVAKVIEVR
+507 DVAKVTKVR

-529 LKEQNA
+529 LKNQNA

-541 LDQQSYYVASPSLPN
+541 VDQQSYYVASPSLPN
-556 YLDEPIQT
+556 YLDEPITT

-572 GTFNDTTNIQILD
+572 GTFTDTPNIEIPN

-619 DNIKLSKSRSDIAGN
+619 NNIKLSKSRSDIAGN
-634 LFVSLSGTVENNKLE
+634 LFVSLSGTVEDNKLE
-649 LSIFAGKRLSSQNL
+649 LSIFASKRLGSQNL
-663 IRQIKPSTQYSG
+663 IRQIKPPTKAFTKFST
-675 KVATP
+675 P
-680 EGGKTGILVNGVEI
+680 IGGKTGILVNGVEI
-694 SNYKSEDYIFSGPIQ
+694 SNYKSEDYIFSGPVQSIDVISQ
-709 DIEILSPGEDYD
+709 GQDYD

-731 DVVGS
+731 DQVGS
-736 GISVFTKVSGNF
+736 GVSVFTKVSGNF
-748 KRIELINTGF
+748 KRIEIVSTGF
-758 GYVDVPTITITG
+758 GYVDVPKVRITG
-770 GNGTGARAVAKMK
+770 GNGIDAKAIAKMN
-783 EIIWARDFISDT
+783 EMTWERDFISDKL
-795 SDGVRVAENL
+795 DGVRLSENI
-805 IIFKD
+805 IIFKN
-810 PHLFNNGEPIIYT
+810 PHLFDNGEHVIYA
-823 PDDQQVVTGLSTNSQ
+823 PENQRGIVGLSTNAK
-838 YFARTLDPYA
+838 YFARTIDAYA

-859 DNINPISISNYGVGV
+859 DNVNTISISDFGVGI
-874 QKFITANKKK
+874 QKFKTANKKK
-884 IVSSVDIIN
+884 YIGSIEIQN

-907 TGITTSSNI
+907 SGITTSSSI

-943 AGTYYVKA
+943 SGTYYVKT
-951 LSPSAIKLSE
+951 LTESTIKLSE
-961 VGVGDTL
+961 VGVGNTL
-968 PKFYLDNDQYVG
+968 STFYLDNEQYVG

-997 VSVDGVI
+997 VSIDGTI
-1004 GVTTYPG
+1004 GVTTYAG
-1011 QDIKAVVQP
+1011 QDLKAVVQP
-1020 IVRGGISKVFVKDG
+1020 IVRGSISKVFVKDG

-1048 QPEFK
+1048 QPVFQ
-1053 TVTGKEAQLDIVTNQ
+1053 TVTGKDAQLDVVTSG
-1068 GRIVAVNILNPGSQ
+1068 GRIVKVVVLNPGSQ
-1082 YNSPPTLNISGVGTG
+1082 YNSPPTLNISGIGTG
-1097 GILVPIMSN
+1097 AVLVPIMSN
-1106 GTISDIGIVSP
+1106 GTISDVGVVSP

-1132 SGKDVQLRSNPKA
+1132 SGKDSKFRSNPLS

-1243 EGGFARLMRSSYKD
+1243 EGGFARILRSSYKD
-1257 PNDNIENRPSASI
+1257 PNDNIEHRPNASI
-1270 FPAGFFTQDYEYSR
+1270 YPAGFFTQDYEYTR

-1317 IESVPPFKYFRKPIF
+1317 IESVPPFKYFRKPVF
-1332 PYIVGSSY
+1332 PYIVGSTY
-1340 YGNPNGFNFSPQSN
+1340 YGTPNGFNFAPQSN
-1354 QKDIDVNEY
+1354 QEDINFNDLNDAI
-1363 KTSTN
+1363 KP
-1368 LLRVTTPY
+1368 LRVTTPY
-1376 NLISENTSYDF
+1376 NLISKNTSYDF
-1387 IVESNK
+1387 IVESDK
-1393 IQPQITKV
+1393 IQPQLTKV
-1401 NSTSRGTVESVGI
+1401 NAISKGKIESVGI
-1414 ITGGHSYQ
+1414 ITGGHSYK
-1422 YGDEVIFN
+1422 YGDKVVFN
-1430 NNATEGT
+1430 ESGTEGT
-1437 GASASVNAILG
+1437 GATAAVDAILG

-1456 AKSSFTEVELVSFDV
+1456 ANSSFSSVEFVSYDV
-1471 TGGVVGY
+1471 TGGVIGY
-1478 TTIPHEYKHKDIIEI
+1478 TTIPHGYKHKDIIEI
-1493 SGLSTSSQPDGL
+1493 VGLSTSSQTNGIL
-1505 VYSIGIQTNF
+1505 YSIGIQTNF
-1515 FTLTASVG
+1515 FTLTSAVG

-1529 IVTYFN
+1529 IVTYFD
-1535 VEGNLEIPYI
+1535 VEGQLALPFI
-1545 RENDILGIGT
+1545 RENDVLGIGT
-1555 EKVKV
+1555 ERVKV
-1560 LNVDQELS
+1560 LGVDQELS

-1596 FVFRK
+1596 FVFKK
-1601 RNKTP
+1601 RDRNV
-1606 LDSKLNRQ
+1606 LNSKLNKK

-1641 PGAGRSSIWIPA
+1641 PGSGRTSVWIPS
-1653 RTLYFKNHNLNT
+1653 RSVYFRNHNLST
-1665 GDSLTYNANSG
+1665 GDSLTYNTNSG
-1676 TPIQVRITPSSSPIS
+1676 TAIQVRITPSSSPIS
-1691 LTNNQVLYTAR
+1691 LTNNQILYTAR
-1702 ITKDIIGLSTVQIG
+1702 ITKDIIGLSTVQVG
-1716 VSETGSWV
+1716 RDQNGSWV
-1724 GVSSEYRSS
+1724 GVSSEFRSS

-1745 YHSLSTNYSKTVKS
+1745 YHSFETNYSKSVKG
-1759 EITRLKATV
+1759 EVNRLQTTV

-1773 HGMILDDGISFISR
+1773 HGMKLDDGIAFVSR
-1787 PGITTVVN
+1787 SGITTTIS
-1795 VSYNDFNR
+1795 VSYNDYNR
-1803 RIVINSRNF
+1803 RLVINARNF
-1812 VAADVD
+1812 VAGDVD

-1853 YYVYVLNSNE
+1853 YYAYVLNSNK
-1863 IRLANH
+1863 IKLANH
-1869 RHEVTF
+1869 RHEVSSN
-1875 KNFKFINI
+1875 NFKFINI
-1883 SSASAGTISPINPP
+1883 SSASSGTISPVNPP

-1903 QIISFNLSDSS
+1903 QIIYFDLSDSS

-1928 FNLYSDRDLSD
+1928 FNLFTDYSLTN
-1939 KFDSTKVTD
+1939 KFDSTKITD
-1948 TFEVS
+1948 TFEVTKS
-1953 RFGRI
+1953 GRI

-1966 SLKLNDKIPST
+1966 SLNLNDRIPST
-1977 LYYTLKP
+1977 LYYGLKP
-1984 VNLDINRGVKKEII
+1984 INLDINSSVKIESI
-1998 VDYEVEDCNSLNLQ
+1998 VDNEVEDYSTLNLQ
-2012 NDPLSGTY
+2012 DDPLTGTY
-2020 RISGIGSTTFSFSIP
+2020 RLSGIGSTTFSFSIA
-2035 TSPKKVDFTAD
+2035 TSPKKVDYTFAD
-2046 EGEFLYVTSSRSAF
+2046 GEFSYVTSSRTAL
-2060 GPIANVY
+2060 GPIAHVSLGNG
-2067 LSNSGK
+2067 GK
-2073 NYKKLPGISTVTS
+2073 NYTKLPGISSVTS
-2086 TLGDKALLSPVSY
+2086 TRGDKSLLSPISY
-2099 NIGNITKTTIEDIG
+2099 SIGRITKTTIEDIG
-2113 FDYSVDNTLRPQ
+2113 FDYSIDNTLRPQ
-2125 LKIPQILKLESLLSL
+2125 LKIPQLLKLESLLSL
-2140 GHVGITSGGVNYLQ
+2140 NHVGITSEGVNYLQ
-2154 APTLLVFDGV
+2154 APTLFLFDGI
-2164 TKKRITD
+2164 TKKRIID
-2171 VDLSYQLGDSE
+2171 VDLSYNLGDKD
-2182 VSIIENTSSL
+2182 VTIIKNTTSL
-2192 NNVIPTIL
+2192 NNVIPTIV
-2200 PVNNSNGVS
+2200 PINNSNGIS
-2209 ISNISFNSVT
+2209 ISNISFNNTT

-2242 KILIENVSVG
+2242 KILVENVSVG

-2264 HEYSLFEVKTTSPD
+2264 HGYSLFEVKTTQPD

-2312 VPEKYFPIFDI
+2312 VPEKYFPKFDI
-2323 SITDTKFLKGEEVN
+2323 SIVDIKFLKGEEVN
-2337 TITCK
+2337 TASCK
-2342 GQVESWDSSSN
+2342 GRVESWNATSDC
-2353 SLKAFSDKDFRVGE
+2353 LKAFSDKDFRVGE
-2367 LIIGKSSGAQGTIK
+2367 TIIGKSSGAQGIIK
-2381 QGSYFNGFFDINS
+2381 EGTYFNGFFDINS

-2401 WKSSKGFINDNLQRL
+2401 WQTSKGFINDNLQRL
-2416 SDNFYYQNFSYSIK
+2416 SDNFYYQNFSYAVK

-2442 SSLNHTAGF
+2442 SSLNHTSGF
-2451 KKFSDHVMESDN
+2451 KKFSDLVIENDT
-2463 SNLSDTSVS
+2463 LSIQSVA
-2472 SGIATTQ
+2472 SGISTSQ
-2479 DGGSF
+2479 DEGSF

-2503 LALEKTINVGN
+2503 LALEKTIDVGN

-2551 FNDKPRTDAFHPVDS
+2551 FNDKPRTDTFNPVDS

-2605 INQYASVDTNGDL
+2605 INQYASVNTVGDL

-2636 TKFKVNDYNVSSMG
+2636 TKYQFNDYNVSSMG
-2650 YNIEDTVAGIGTRDL
+2650 YNIEDAVTGIGTRNL

-2697 GKVVVSYAASDKSY
+2697 AKVIVSYASSDKSY
-2711 FECDEISYVHDGS
+2711 YECDEISYVHDGS

-2791 GTATLNT
+2791 GTALLNT
-2798 GMLDSRIT
+2798 GRLDSRIT

-2823 NNTYSSAYYIVALE
+2823 KATYNSAYYIVALE

-2866 DTGAGIGTF
+2866 DTGSGIGTF
-2875 YANTAAGYT
+2875 YANIAAGYT
-2884 QLTFTPIANANVQV
+2884 QLTFTPIANANVEV
-2898 RVFQNAMGNV
+2898 RVFQNTMGNV

-2913 ELNRIDLDN
+2913 ELNRIDLEN
-2922 ASIETGYGFY
+2922 ASIETGYGVY

-2943 NLTHNETPIF
+2943 DLTHNETPIF
-2953 QRGFVGSAATVV
+2953 KRGFVGSAATIV

-3018 YVVKVNDST
+3018 YAVKVNDST

-3035 DALKVVPSPLTLSA
+3035 DALKIVPSPLTLSA

-3054 THSFTAK
+3054 THSLTAK

-3075 QSPLVA
+3075 QSPLVS
-3081 SAVTSSLSAE
+3081 SAVTSSLDAE

-3146 HASGSLITK
+3146 HAAGSLITK

-3176 TPLSTT
+3176 TPFSST
-3182 SNEPDQVDWVGVSTS
+3182 SNPPDSVDWIGVSTS

-3222 IFDDISSGFT
+3222 IFDDISSEFT
-3232 GFSTT
+3232 GFTTT
-3237 FTLTSNKSNISGIS
+3237 FTLTSNKSNVSGIS
-3251 SSNAIVLTNQIYQGP
+3251 SSNAIILTNQIYQGP
-3266 KRSSI
+3266 KRSSV
-3271 VNIVGNYGLIEQSGI
+3271 VNVTGNYGLIEQSGI
-3286 TSIQYTG
+3286 TSIQYAG

-3303 TAGIPVGGIII
+3303 TASVPVGGVII

-3342 SSISIGNSGSGYRAG
+3342 SSISIGNSGSGYRSG

-3370 TGLPAIEFIGT
+3370 TGIPAIEFIGT

-3404 NPPEVVFD
+3404 NPPDVVFD
-3412 TPLSYTNIPLIHTS
+3412 SPLSYANVPLVYSS

-3449 FELTNTGY
+3449 FTLTNTGY
-3457 GYGQGDVLTVDV
+3457 GYGQGDVLTVDI

-3485 IDIQETYTD
+3485 INIQETYTD
-3494 SFAGWTVGDFQV
+3494 SFTGWTVGDFQV
-3506 FDPLDQ
+3506 FDPLDDL
-3512 YFDGSNTSFAL
+3512 FDGSNTSFAL

-3546 LVFINDILQVPGRGY
+3546 LVFINDILQVPNQGY

-3598 ILETIKVGDNVRLQ
+3598 ILETIKVGDQVRLQ
-3612 DDNKFYDEVSRSVTK
+3612 DDNQFYDELNRSVTK

-3744 SISVSNIGLGYTVA
+3744 SISLSNIGLGYTVA

-3771 QIIGLQTSGVLTRDY
+3771 QVVGLQTSDVLTRDY
-3786 GFRIREPGSGTGSQG
+3786 GWRIVEPGDGTGKYG
-3801 GFAFGTSYLSGD
+3801 GFAFGTSYLRGD
-3813 SNSSNRWATLTPVD
+3813 SNSSDRKATLTPVD
-3827 TTGARTITIRA
+3827 ATGARTISIRA

-3849 PEWNENLVPGGG
+3849 PEYNENLVPGGG

-3874 TMPSALRIDVNPD
+3874 TMPSSLRIDVNPN

-3901 AAQNSDT
+3901 AAGKADT
-3908 NTGLNP
+3908 STGLNP
-3914 APLDYTLSLPEY
+3914 APLDYTLPLPEY

-3931 VSFSFRC
+3931 VSFTFRC
-3938 VASSSW
+3938 VSSTHWTS
-3944 GIYSSNP
+3944 GP
-3951 PSVNDHYGIEKVT
+3951 AVNDHYGIEKVT

-4048 LIPDDSYLRDT
+4048 LIPDDSYLRDA

-4176 IVGVSTSPIV
+4176 IIGVSTSPIV
-4186 ERVNPLRYLNYN
+4186 ERVNPLRFLNYN